1 MVVVGGCE
9 CGRGGKTSLAHA
21 IATEA
26 GCQFFNLAATEVV
39 SGMSGESEAKLRNLF
54 AAATAAAPSII
65 FIDEIDAITPKR
77 ETAQVP
83 WPLITRMYIIIAVF
97 AKRGEWRDLK
107 MAVIEAGLC
116 RNRPTFSS
124 LHHHYSRC
132 AGTAL
137 TAWRCLLQRGGS

>member
-1 MVVVGGCE
+1 
-9 CGRGGKTSLAHA
+9 LAHA

-77 ETAQVP
+77 ETAQVRKP
-83 WPLITRMYIIIAVF
+83 SPSTLPGKNAIDEPRSSIIT
-97 AKRGEWRDLK
+97 WL
-107 MAVIEAGLC
+107 AGVARVL
-116 RNRPTFSS
+116 NSVTGPPRPMSKPTDHLPVTHLSS
-124 LHHHYSRC
+124 
-132 AGTAL
+132 
-137 TAWRCLLQRGGS
+137 QPV